1 MNNNKKTKKS
11 VTTVRAV
18 SARNR
23 MGATK
28 SVSPAEIWKPVNR
41 LVFPSTPIHL
51 MKLLIYST
59 L

>member
-1 MNNNKKTKKS
+1 MNNNKKTKKKRHNG
-11 VTTVRAV
+11 RAV

-23 MGATK
+23 MDAMK
-28 SVSPAEIWKPVNR
+28 SVSPAEPVNR

>member
-1 MNNNKKTKKS
+1 MNNNKKTKKKRHNGEGS
-11 VTTVRAV
+11 IRQKPNGRYEVR
-18 SARNR
+18 
-23 MGATK
+23 
-28 SVSPAEIWKPVNR
+28 EIWKPVNR